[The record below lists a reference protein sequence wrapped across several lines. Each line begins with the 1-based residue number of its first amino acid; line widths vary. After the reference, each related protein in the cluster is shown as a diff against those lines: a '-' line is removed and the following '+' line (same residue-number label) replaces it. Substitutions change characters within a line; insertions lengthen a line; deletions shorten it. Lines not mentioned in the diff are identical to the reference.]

1 MAKIYAAYDKE
12 SGERLWYDMTKAG
25 VHKAL
30 KDCYKR
36 DEYEIKEHESFED
49 MMGLPKLTEED
60 VRAFNEMLDSGEIRA
75 IDVEDIP

>member
-12 SGERLWYDMTKAG
+12 SGERLWYDMTEAG

-36 DEYEIKEHESFED
+36 DEYEIKEHESFEE
-49 MMGLPKLTEED
+49 MTGLPKLTEED
-60 VRAFNEMLDSGEIRA
+60 VRAFKEMVDSGEIRA